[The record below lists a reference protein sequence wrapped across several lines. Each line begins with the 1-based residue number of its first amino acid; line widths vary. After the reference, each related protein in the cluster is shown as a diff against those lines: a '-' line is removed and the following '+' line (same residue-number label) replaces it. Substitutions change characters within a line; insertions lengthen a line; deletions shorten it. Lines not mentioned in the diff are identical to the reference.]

1 MGEVAVNV
9 FGFMVQQAT
18 IEPLPEPERVH
29 PATSRRNEVLQ
40 AIRDH
45 DGITQE
51 RLQRVLVISDSMLRR
66 YLRMLVDGGQAHFD
80 GRVWRAA

>member
-1 MGEVAVNV
+1 MNPMS
-9 FGFMVQQAT
+9 FMVQQAT
-18 IEPLPEPERVH
+18 IEPLPEPERVF

-51 RLQRVLVISDSMLRR
+51 RLQRVLVMPDPMLRR
-66 YLRMLVDGGQAHFD
+66 YLRMLVDGGQACFD
-80 GRVWRAA
+80 GRVWRADE